1 MSQILIRPQ
10 ELRQTS
16 DQLRAS
22 AKKIDA
28 ALQAIDQEI
37 LSLKGDNFLGNRAN
51 AVQAHYAPKRQ
62 ALLKAKS
69 MIAHFAEDL
78 LSAATRFE
86 QADKGDSGQPG
97 GSGNSPAHQP
107 APAPPSN
114 PSTNKM
120 PRISDIALNQWDKRW
135 ANIKMNNATGETL
148 RKYGCLMTVISM
160 IARANGKDVTPVD
173 VDKWIEKHGGYPAGG
188 SYMSGSAQTGFLND
202 VLGKNGKMSTIYTE
216 NSTQHGLP
224 NVRKS
229 LESGTPVILHIDSS
243 INPKDGHFVLAVGM
257 DSKGNYICADP
268 NGGKQVTISASNIRD
283 ARVYK

>member
-10 ELRQTS
+10 ELRQSS
-16 DQLRAS
+16 DQLRAN

-37 LSLKGDNFLGNRAN
+37 LSLKGDKFLGNRAS
-51 AVQAHYAPKRQ
+51 AVQAHYAPKRE
-62 ALLKAKS
+62 ALLKAKN
-69 MIAHFAEDL
+69 IIEHFAEDL
-78 LSAATRFE
+78 LSTATRFE
-86 QADKGDSGQPG
+86 QADKSGGGEAIGSG
-97 GSGNSPAHQP
+97 GSPQPTP
-107 APAPPSN
+107 APGIS
-114 PSTNKM
+114 SGNKM
-120 PRISDIALNQWDKRW
+120 PRISDIVLNQWDKRW

-148 RKYGCLMTVISM
+148 RNYGCLMTVISM

-173 VDKWIEKHGGYPAGG
+173 VDKWIESHGGYPAGG
-188 SYMSGSAQTGFLND
+188 SYMSGNAQTGFLND
-202 VLGKNGKMSTIYTE
+202 VLGKDGKMSTIYTE

-229 LESGTPVILHIDSS
+229 LEAGTPVILHIDSS
-243 INPKDGHFVLAVGM
+243 INPKDGHFVLAVGI

-268 NGGKQVTISASNIRD
+268 NGGKQVTVSASNIRD